1 MKMRRRI
8 ILITTI
14 TLCIGIMIYAI
25 INFNK
30 QTISK
35 TGMYFDTVVTIT
47 LYDSD
52 EKYLNQ
58 CFKMCEKYENLFDA
72 HKENSDIYNINK
84 CAGSDSYVSVSRE
97 TLELIN
103 KSLYYSRI
111 SDGKFDITIG
121 NLADLWGFSK
131 LSQNGGKDN
140 PPDDAII
147 KETLSNIGYNQISV
161 KGNTVNLSNANTK
174 IDLGGIAKGYIADKL
189 KEYLIKHGVKKGI
202 INLGGNVLLIGSN
215 TKNSNYNIGIQ
226 KPFDKEG
233 NTSAIIS
240 VSDKSIVTSGVY
252 ERYYYSNE
260 KLFHHILDTSTGYP
274 SDNDLLAVTIISD
287 NSTDGDALST
297 TIFTMGLDKGLQYI
311 EKAEN
316 TEAIFINKEN
326 KLITSSGIIKTG
338 DTYTLK

>member
-1 MKMRRRI
+1 MRRRI

-189 KEYLIKHGVKKGI
+189 KE
-202 INLGGNVLLIGSN
+202 
-215 TKNSNYNIGIQ
+215 
-226 KPFDKEG
+226 
-233 NTSAIIS
+233 
-240 VSDKSIVTSGVY
+240 
-252 ERYYYSNE
+252 
-260 KLFHHILDTSTGYP
+260 
-274 SDNDLLAVTIISD
+274 
-287 NSTDGDALST
+287 
-297 TIFTMGLDKGLQYI
+297 
-311 EKAEN
+311 
-316 TEAIFINKEN
+316 
-326 KLITSSGIIKTG
+326 
-338 DTYTLK
+338 